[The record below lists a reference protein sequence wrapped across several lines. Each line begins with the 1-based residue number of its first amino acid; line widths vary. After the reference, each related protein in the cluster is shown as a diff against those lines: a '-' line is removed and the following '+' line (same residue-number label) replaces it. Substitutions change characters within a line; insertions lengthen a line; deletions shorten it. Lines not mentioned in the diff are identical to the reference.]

1 MASPTMTSW
10 IVTYNDH
17 RSAGTVQSVEADVYA
32 AYYDTKGHLVEFKD
46 SGHQVVFAIHAGIV
60 STIRRGDAATETEPD
75 A

>member
-1 MASPTMTSW
+1 MASPAMTTW

-17 RSAGTVQSVEADVYA
+17 AAAGTVLAVETDVYA

-60 STIRRGDAATETEPD
+60 LTIRRDGAADGPEVPE
-75 A
+75 